1 MHAWIQ
7 HGKLGV
13 MRRQLAFAF
22 FCGVTLI
29 AGGQAVAQ
37 AGGNASPG
45 GSVAKPTAPAK
56 AQGEPGKAPEV
67 TIAGNFGQWAL
78 VCGKE
83 KDKEGRE
90 PCSLVQALVQ
100 RESQKLVFRVTVA
113 YGPQGN
119 LVLRI
124 DGPTGVALQK
134 GLEFSPDAI
143 KIYRM
148 SYQACVPQQC
158 SALLVMPDDLKQEL
172 TKSQK
177 GTITVYALNG
187 QAVQAV
193 AELTGFSDGLAAL
206 DKRRPK
212 P

>member
-7 HGKLGV
+7 HEKLGV

-124 DGPTGVALQK
+124 DGPTGLALQK
-134 GLEFSPDAI
+134 GPNSRPMPSRSIECRIRPACRNNAARFSL
-143 KIYRM
+143 
-148 SYQACVPQQC
+148 C
-158 SALLVMPDDLKQEL
+158 L
-172 TKSQK
+172 TIS
-177 GTITVYALNG
+177 
-187 QAVQAV
+187 
-193 AELTGFSDGLAAL
+193 S
-206 DKRRPK
+206 RS
-212 P
+212 

>member
-7 HGKLGV
+7 HEKLGV

-158 SALLVMPDDLKQEL
+158 SALLVVPDDLKQ
-172 TKSQK
+172 
-177 GTITVYALNG
+177 
-187 QAVQAV
+187 
-193 AELTGFSDGLAAL
+193 
-206 DKRRPK
+206 
-212 P
+212 

>member
-7 HGKLGV
+7 HEKLGV

-83 KDKEGRE
+83 KTRKAGS
-90 PCSLVQALVQ
+90 PALSS
-100 RESQKLVFRVTVA
+100 RLS
-113 YGPQGN
+113 
-119 LVLRI
+119 
-124 DGPTGVALQK
+124 
-134 GLEFSPDAI
+134 
-143 KIYRM
+143 
-148 SYQACVPQQC
+148 C
-158 SALLVMPDDLKQEL
+158 SA
-172 TKSQK
+172 
-177 GTITVYALNG
+177 N
-187 QAVQAV
+187 
-193 AELTGFSDGLAAL
+193 
-206 DKRRPK
+206 RRNSSSA
-212 P
+212 